1 MVRKVIRRVLSKIV
15 VEMIPDISYPE
26 SKLEYIDRD
35 TLIVDALTSSEMAP
49 LIFKK
54 RRLPACHLCPLRMK
68 ETLGEAAKNY
78 GIDEESW
85 VIELNY
91 SIFCRLQEMS
101 QES

>member
-1 MVRKVIRRVLSKIV
+1 
-15 VEMIPDISYPE
+15 
-26 SKLEYIDRD
+26 
-35 TLIVDALTSSEMAP
+35 MAP

-54 RRLPACHLCPLRMK
+54 KTACHLCPLRMK
-68 ETLGEAAKNY
+68 ETLGEAAKQLR
-78 GIDEESW
+78 IDEESW